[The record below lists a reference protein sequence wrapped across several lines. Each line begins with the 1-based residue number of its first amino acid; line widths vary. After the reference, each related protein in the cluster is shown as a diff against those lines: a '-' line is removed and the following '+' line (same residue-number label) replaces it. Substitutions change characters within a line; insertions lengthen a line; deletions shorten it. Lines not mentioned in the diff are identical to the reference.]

1 MKAIE
6 VEHLSFS
13 YETGENEEKKDILH
27 DLSFSVE
34 QGESIA
40 FIGPNGSGKST
51 LMKLLVALLEKD
63 EGKITLLGQELNED
77 SVDDLRKKMGIIFQN
92 PDNQFIGATVRDDI
106 AFGLENRLIPH
117 EDMEDII
124 REYALK
130 VGMIDFLD
138 KEPSSLSGGQKQRVA
153 IAGVLSMKPEIVY
166 MDEATAMLDPKG
178 RKEIMEL
185 TSLMKKENPNMTILM
200 VTHHMEEALLC
211 DRIIVLHE
219 GKAYLEGT
227 PIYVFSHEQELK
239 EIGLDLPFNLKLKS
253 ALKKE
258 GFSFDENE
266 DIKEI
271 MKNICHA

>member
-13 YETGENEEKKDILH
+13 YETGENEEKKNILH

-117 EDMEDII
+117 EDMEDIV

-227 PIYVFSHEQELK
+227 PLYVFSHEQELK

-258 GFSFDENE
+258 DFSFDEDE

>member
-13 YETGENEEKKDILH
+13 YETGENEEKKNILH

-117 EDMEDII
+117 EDMEDIV

-153 IAGVLSMKPEIVY
+153 IAGALSMKPEIVY

-227 PIYVFSHEQELK
+227 PLYVFSHEQELK

-258 GFSFDENE
+258 DFSFDEDE

>member
-13 YETGENEEKKDILH
+13 YETGENEEKKNILH

-117 EDMEDII
+117 EDMEDIV

-258 GFSFDENE
+258 DFSFDEDE